1 MLSGLRQNL
10 LGRHCPGREIAV
22 TWPKQSVTTGD
33 AMREFL
39 KKLYMAGDVWGGFAA
54 MLVALPA
61 AIAFGVTIYSAISP
75 AHAALGAL
83 AGIIGATVIGLLAS
97 LFGGTDRLISAPCAP
112 AAAVLSAFAIGMV
125 QDGVPASNI
134 VLMLLMLGILAGG
147 FQVLFGFVGIGRL
160 IKYIPYPVVSGYLTG
175 VGLIIIGS
183 QLSKLVGAPVG
194 TPWYHSVISPW
205 LWDIRALAVGGAT
218 IGAILIGPSLTR
230 HLPAT
235 ILGVAAGIATYF
247 ALATQDASL
256 LELDNNPLI
265 IGPLGVS
272 GEGYFASITSR
283 WHEIGDLRLAQV
295 AALLGS
301 ALTLAVLL
309 SIDTLKT
316 CVVLDQMTRSRHQ
329 PNRELVAQGIANI
342 ASSSVGGIPG
352 AGTMGAT
359 LINLSSGAT
368 TRASGL
374 VEGVLALVAALLL
387 SNFIAWIPV
396 AALAAGLIVVGI
408 RMIDK
413 EPLRFIQSPATVFDF
428 GVVVIVVLVALTVG
442 LIAASAVGVILSIV
456 LFLREQIGGSVVR
469 HKFYVNQMSSNWHRP
484 ESETRILEQKGDQAV
499 IFELQGSL
507 FFGTTQQLYGLLE
520 AEIKTRNFIILDM
533 KRVQSVD
540 VTAAHLLTMVR
551 DSMAEKGSLL
561 LLSNVRENLPN
572 GRNLR
577 EFLEQTGVTEKQ
589 ETVRLFP
596 ELDGAIEWV
605 EDRILGEVEAA
616 GPVREVPMQLAEM
629 ELFKNRKDE
638 TLADLE
644 GRLTIRVC
652 AAGETVYA
660 RGEPGDALYMIR
672 RGSVKIFAPLG
683 AGRTRH
689 IATFGRGDFFGGMAF
704 LDGRPRGNDAV
715 AAVETEFYVLSLEQ
729 FNRISEEHKKLAF
742 TLIMAISRTLA
753 LRLRHADT
761 EIAMLHE
768 Y

>member
-1 MLSGLRQNL
+1 M
-10 LGRHCPGREIAV
+10 P
-22 TWPKQSVTTGD
+22 D
-33 AMREFL
+33 FF
-39 KKLYMAGDVWGGFAA
+39 KKLYMTGDFWGGLAA

-75 AHAALGAL
+75 THAALGAL
-83 AGIIGATVIGLLAS
+83 SGIIGATVIGLIAS
-97 LFGGTDRLISAPCAP
+97 TLGGTDRLISAPCAP
-112 AAAVLSAFAIGMV
+112 AAAVLSAFAIELTR
-125 QDGVPASNI
+125 QGVPEGNI
-134 VLMLLMLGILAGG
+134 ILMLLMLGILAGL
-147 FQVLFGFVGIGRL
+147 FQVLFGMVGIGRL

-183 QLSKLVGAPVG
+183 QINKLVGADNSTAWFHVL
-194 TPWYHSVISPW
+194 VSPW
-205 LWDIRALAVGGAT
+205 LWDWRAVAVGGAT
-218 IGAILIGPSLTR
+218 ILAMSLGPSLTNK
-230 HLPAT
+230 LPGT
-235 ILGVAAGIATYF
+235 IIGILAGLATYF
-247 ALATQDASL
+247 GLAMQDDSL
-256 LELDNNPLI
+256 LQVTGNPLI
-265 IGPLGVS
+265 IGALGAS
-272 GEGYFASITSR
+272 GDGYLASITGR
-283 WHEIGDLRLAQV
+283 WGEIGDLRLSQI

-316 CVVLDQMTRSRHQ
+316 CVVLDQMTRSQHA
-329 PNRELVAQGIANI
+329 PNRELIAQGIANV

-359 LINLSSGAT
+359 LVNLSSGAT

-374 VEGVLALVAALLL
+374 VEGISALIFALML
-387 SNFIAWIPV
+387 SGFMAWIPV
-396 AALAAGLIVVGI
+396 ATLAGILIVVGL
-408 RMIDK
+408 RMIDR

-428 GVVVIVVLVALTVG
+428 GVVVTVVLVALTIG
-442 LIAASAVGVILSIV
+442 LIAASAVGVAMAIL

-507 FFGTTQQLYGLLE
+507 FFGTTQQLYAQLDP
-520 AEIKTRNFIILDM
+520 EIKTRSFVILDM

-540 VTAAHLLTMVR
+540 VTAAHLLRQVR
-551 DSMAEKGSLL
+551 DSLSERKALL

-577 EFLEQTGVTEKQ
+577 EFLEQTGVTENQ
-589 ETVRLFP
+589 EYVRLFS
-596 ELDGAIEWV
+596 ELDSAIEWV
-605 EDRILGEVEAA
+605 EDRLLGEAEMPQVDN
-616 GPVREVPMQLAEM
+616 EVALQLSEM

-644 GRLTIRVC
+644 SRLEKRLY
-652 AAGETVYA
+652 AAGETIYA
-660 RGEPGDALYMIR
+660 RGEPGDALYLIR
-672 RGSVKIFAPLG
+672 RGSVRIFAPLG

-689 IATFGRGDFFGGMAF
+689 IATFGRGDFFGGLAF
-704 LDGRPRGNDAV
+704 LDGRPRGNDAI
-715 AAVETEFYVLSLEQ
+715 AASETEFYVLSLEQ
-729 FNRISEEHKKLAF
+729 FNLLADEHKRLAF
-742 TLIMAISRTLA
+742 TLLTAISRSLA

-761 EIAMLHE
+761 EIAMLQE